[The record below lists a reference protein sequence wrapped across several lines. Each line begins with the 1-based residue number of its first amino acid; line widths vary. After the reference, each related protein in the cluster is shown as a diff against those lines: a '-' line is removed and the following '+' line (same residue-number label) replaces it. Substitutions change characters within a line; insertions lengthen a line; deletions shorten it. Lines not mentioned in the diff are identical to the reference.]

1 MGLFFKEN
9 QKQRWFQFKRPD
21 LGVAFVLLLP
31 LLFTQNC
38 SEDGLKFDS
47 AGPNTKA
54 RYNYDIKTGIVTE
67 NFGVNVVDTRKL
79 DIVWVIDNS
88 GSMGQE
94 VAHVRNNYEAFVGS
108 VQGYADI
115 KTALIS
121 DSVGSGYSH
130 PLSLPTGLDPD
141 QHIQIDFFVS
151 SWNPMCLTQNAFN
164 AQGPYLKCASHNY
177 DHSLAE
183 QRVHGKLTSF
193 FRQESQKIFV
203 FVTDDNEYTTDKTSF
218 LNSFQTAY
226 GQSPIVYSFVA
237 LGSGQSPCQADEG
250 TRYQVLSQETE
261 GAVFNICTADWTG
274 HFEQMTDHI
283 STVTDSTF
291 SLRHADVVEVVKV
304 NVDGAELSRLHY
316 SLHNGLLTIDEA
328 FLFKDSEI
336 HIQYKVNES

>member
-1 MGLFFKEN
+1 MGLAFKRD
-9 QKQRWFQFKRPD
+9 QRQGWFKLKRPD
-21 LGVAFVLLLP
+21 LGVALILLLP

-38 SEDGLKFDS
+38 SEDGLQFDS

-54 RYNYDIKTGIVTE
+54 RYNYDIKTGTVTE

-94 VAHVRNNYEAFVGS
+94 VAHVRNNYETFVRS

-121 DSVGSGYSH
+121 DSVGGGHSH

-141 QHIQIDFFVS
+141 KHMQIDFFVS
-151 SWNPMCLTQNAFN
+151 SWNPMCLTQNAFM
-164 AQGPYLKCASHNY
+164 AQGPYLNCASHHY
-177 DHSLAE
+177 DHELAE
-183 QRVHGKLTSF
+183 QKLHGQLAPF

-203 FVTDDNEYTTDKTSF
+203 FVTDDNEDTTNKTTF
-218 LNSFQTAY
+218 LNSFQTTY

-237 LGSGQSPCQADEG
+237 LGASQSPCQADEG
-250 TRYQVLSQETE
+250 TRYQGLSQETE
-261 GAVFNICTADWTG
+261 GAVFNICTADWTN

-291 SLRHADVVEVVKV
+291 SLRHADVLEILKV
-304 NVDGAELSRLHY
+304 TVDGAELSRLHY
-316 SLHNGLLTIDEA
+316 SLQNGLLTIDEA

-336 HIQYKVNES
+336 HIQYKVNE